1 MKIWYENDD
10 FWETMAP
17 KIFSKDH
24 WERAT
29 KEVDKII
36 SLLEINPKAYL
47 LDLCCGPGR
56 HSLEFARRGFKVL
69 GVDRTLKYL
78 EKARNQAKTE
88 GLNVE
93 FLQEDMRNFC
103 NPNTFDIVLNLFTSF
118 GYFENQEDDEKV
130 LNNICLSLK
139 SGGKLLLDLVGK
151 ETLAPVFTERDWVE
165 ENGILFLAERK
176 PIEDWC
182 KIKNRWIMIK
192 DDIRKEFTF
201 THRIF
206 SGSEISTLLYES
218 GFKSVE
224 LIGDLNRNPYDHTA
238 KRLIAIAIK

>member
-1 MKIWYENDD
+1 NIWYENDD

-36 SLLEINPKAYL
+36 SLLEISPKAYI

-69 GVDRTLKYL
+69 GIDRTLKYL
-78 EKARNQAKTE
+78 EKARKQAKTE

-103 NPNTFDIVLNLFTSF
+103 KPNTFDVVLNLFTSF
-118 GYFENQEDDEKV
+118 GYFENQKDDEKV
-130 LNNICLSLK
+130 LKNIYLSLK
-139 SGGKLLLDLVGK
+139 TGGKLLLDLVGK
-151 ETLAPVFTERDWVE
+151 EVLAPIFTERSWAE
-165 ENGILFLAERK
+165 EDGILFLMDSK
-176 PIEDWC
+176 PIEGWS

-201 THRIF
+201 THRIY
-206 SGSEISTLLYES
+206 SGSEISNLLYKS

-224 LIGDLNRNPYDHTA
+224 LIGDLNGNPYDNTA
-238 KRLIAIAIK
+238 KRLITIAIK